1 MKDKLLLERYSH
13 MEVQPFCPSN
23 CRCLGRNCKEMTR
36 KYHYGRQKYM
46 VNMHDLTISPRPLW
60 THAISGDYDEM
71 DRIMEQL
78 PDDVLHIRHYQ
89 GHWLKNRN
97 LLDEMEEK
105 YAPLPKHFIDSMRKV
120 IFRESPPLRTSY
132 ARAKEDS
139 RFSSGLDWITQV
151 ERPAKY
157 HNNILLA

>member
-1 MKDKLLLERYSH
+1 ML
-13 MEVQPFCPSN
+13 N
-23 CRCLGRNCKEMTR
+23 
-36 KYHYGRQKYM
+36 
-46 VNMHDLTISPRPLW
+46 VNDLSISPRPLW

-97 LLDEMEEK
+97 LLDKMEEK
-105 YAPLPKHFIDSMRKV
+105 YAPIPRHFIDSIRKTV
-120 IFRESPPLRTSY
+120 FKESPLLRRSY
-132 ARAKEDS
+132 AQATKDP
-139 RFSSGLDWITQV
+139 RFSSGLDWITPV

-157 HNNILLA
+157 HNSLLA